1 MNETEIK
8 KAFVKII
15 ENIITSANDDS
26 NRSLGGMYVLTALTI
41 ISPSAAQAMPW
52 LYESVMN

>member
-8 KAFVKII
+8 KALVKII
-15 ENIITSANDDS
+15 EIMITSANDDS
-26 NRSLGGMYVLTALTI
+26 NRGLGGFYILTALTI